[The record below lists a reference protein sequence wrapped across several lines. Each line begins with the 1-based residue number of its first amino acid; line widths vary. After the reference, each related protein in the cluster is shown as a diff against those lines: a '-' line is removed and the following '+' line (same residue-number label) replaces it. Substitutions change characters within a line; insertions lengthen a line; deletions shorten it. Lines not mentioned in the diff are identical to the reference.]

1 MTIRVITDTYQR
13 VQRVYKY
20 KYEVLEGEFVGRVDI
35 LFWSEVLRAGRHYEI
50 RVNNNT
56 RNPRIIELV
65 REIER
70 I

>member
-13 VQRVYKY
+13 VQKVYKF

-35 LFWSEVLRAGRHYEI
+35 IFWEHVLRAGHHYEV
-50 RVNNNT
+50 RVNDNT

-70 I
+70 T